1 MRFTNRLRNAVPF
14 FLAATIFL
22 AFFKLATLPFASS
35 AYAQDDTDAP
45 PSVLDFGNMQDLH
58 SRIVVSIA
66 IHHAATSPDD
76 YGTSL
81 ASYWGGAK
89 AFFAANGQ
97 DLPPAAAVAI
107 LSVINAQPPTG
118 HDRARDV
125 PRDVENLLSLLVLG
139 DWEDL
144 GFSNEMFGGP
154 PSPELRVA
162 LLSLLSAYAQ
172 ATTNECYGLLAV
184 QTGEPLTPDLTPKEA
199 PENGS

>member
-1 MRFTNRLRNAVPF
+1 MRSPLTTKSELFAFSIAAV
-14 FLAATIFL
+14 IFL
-22 AFFKLATLPFASS
+22 LATRTVTQSI

-45 PSVLDFGNMQDLH
+45 PSVLDYGNMSDLH
-58 SRIVVSIA
+58 RRIVVSIA
-66 IHHAATSPDD
+66 MHHATTTPDD
-76 YGTSL
+76 YGASL
-81 ASYWGGAK
+81 ASYWSGAK
-89 AFFAANGQ
+89 DFFAANGQ

-107 LSVINAQPPTG
+107 LSVINQQPPTG

-125 PRDVENLLSLLVLG
+125 PRDVEHLLSLLVLG

-172 ATTNECYGLLAV
+172 
-184 QTGEPLTPDLTPKEA
+184 QTVNTCAESLGGFAGEPVVPDITPKVLTLE
-199 PENGS
+199 EGGS